1 VAVPESSFC
10 RRNAHSWRQS
20 LYNWGVGHEL
30 EPSSPPPSGAKAL
43 ELLAL
48 AFVFP
53 VATIGGFYAGRWL
66 GGLVAFEIAGGLVGA
81 VLGFLAGFWEL
92 YRLVRPPE

>member
-1 VAVPESSFC
+1 ML
-10 RRNAHSWRQS
+10 HGWGQS
-20 LYNWGVGHEL
+20 PYNRGVSHEP
-30 EPSSPPPSGAKAL
+30 EPSSTPPSGVRAV
-43 ELLAL
+43 ELLAF

-66 GGLVAFEIAGGLVGA
+66 GGLVSLETAGGLVGA